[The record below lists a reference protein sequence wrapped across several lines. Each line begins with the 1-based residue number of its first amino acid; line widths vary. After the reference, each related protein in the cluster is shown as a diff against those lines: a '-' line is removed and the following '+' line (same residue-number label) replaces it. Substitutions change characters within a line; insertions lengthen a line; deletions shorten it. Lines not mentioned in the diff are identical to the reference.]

1 MNAEDAADDRTRT
14 GATTGPNAAT
24 ADERVWRRF
33 AVTFLSVFFGGLGLI
48 YAALVAIDPYD
59 TGRFL
64 TFIRPGIAHDSK
76 RMGDASR
83 GRDPQFDVPI
93 LGNLRNEQLDPER
106 LSVATGMSFVQLTTP
121 GSGPSEHMTMMRYFM
136 RHHPRIAAIV
146 LNVDERWCVHD
157 PSLPEGYPFPFWLY
171 RGNLEYL
178 ANLLRTRAIMYA
190 RKRVDFA
197 LGLTPPT
204 DPRGYFDYEIGPPRY
219 FHPADPPADAVM
231 PGAGLAPDTY
241 FPAIDEFDRVL
252 ATLPAE
258 MPLIIVVPPVYQS
271 FLLSLAPQ
279 VAADLPACKAAL
291 ARRVANRPRSGFLD
305 FMVDGPISRDS
316 ANFIDPDH
324 YRRNIARII
333 EASIVAVLGA
343 GKPTNEAIAK

>member
-1 MNAEDAADDRTRT
+1 MSVDDAVDDRVRA
-14 GATTGPNAAT
+14 GAKMSPGAAT

-48 YAALVAIDPYD
+48 YAALVVIDPYD
-59 TGRFL
+59 TGRFPTL
-64 TFIRPGIAHDSK
+64 FKPGIAHDSK

-83 GRDPQFDVPI
+83 GRDPQFDIPI

-121 GSGPSEHMTMMRYFM
+121 GSGPNEHMTMMRYFM
-136 RHHPRIAAIV
+136 RHHRRIAAIV

-190 RKRVDFA
+190 RKRIDFA
-197 LGLTPPT
+197 LGVTPPT
-204 DPRGYFDYEIGPPRY
+204 DPRGYFDYELGQPRY
-219 FHPADPPADAVM
+219 FHPVDPSPDAVM
-231 PGAGLAPDTY
+231 PGAGLAPNTY

-252 ATLPAE
+252 ADLPAE
-258 MPLIIVVPPVYQS
+258 TPMVIVVPPVYQS

-291 ARRVANRPRSGFLD
+291 ARRVADRPRSGFLD
-305 FMVDGPISRDS
+305 FMVDSPISRDS
-316 ANFIDPDH
+316 DNFIDPDH

-333 EASIVAVLGA
+333 ESSIVAVLGA
-343 GKPTNEAIAK
+343 GKPANEATAK